1 MLKAKKIASI
11 ILKMTLIN
19 FLFVYIDRTDHLLAF
34 NTNADGVP
42 VWRPFPSSFLSFFDL
57 IKGHHVAKDAI
68 YHHARS

>member
-19 FLFVYIDRTDHLLAF
+19 FLFVYVDRTDHLLAF

-42 VWRPFPSSFLSFFDL
+42 V
-57 IKGHHVAKDAI
+57 
-68 YHHARS
+68 